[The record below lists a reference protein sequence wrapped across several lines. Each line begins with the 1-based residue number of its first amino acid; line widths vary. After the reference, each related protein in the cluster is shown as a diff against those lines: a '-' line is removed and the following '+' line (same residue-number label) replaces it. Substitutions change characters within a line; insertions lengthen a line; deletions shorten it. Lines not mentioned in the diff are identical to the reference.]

1 VAGGPRVIRKRK
13 WSVVSSEC
21 SPAHLTQHLLS
32 RAAPSPQ
39 SLPQSSRPRDFFPS
53 LILRQSVFRRPSM
66 ENDDESHDEANY
78 GHNFVRFNWRAK
90 F

>member
-1 VAGGPRVIRKRK
+1 VAGSPCVIRKRK
-13 WSVVSSEC
+13 WWVVSSEC

-39 SLPQSSRPRDFFPS
+39 SLPQRSHPRDFFPS
-53 LILRQSVFRRPSM
+53 LVLRQSAFRRPSM
-66 ENDDESHDEANY
+66 ENDDESHDEANN
-78 GHNFVRFNWRAK
+78 GQIFVRFNWRAK